1 MHFPTRRDAPYQAGE
16 TALLLVD
23 MQRIWC
29 EPGLDPAHP
38 ETNPDTYFFERLRS
52 TVIPNQ
58 MRLLLAARAGGLE
71 VIHTLIEAL
80 TPDGRDRSPDH
91 KLSQILV
98 PRGMPEGRIISEL
111 APLER
116 EIVLPKTS
124 SGVFN
129 STNIDYVLRNL
140 GIRYL
145 IIAGVVTDQCVDMAM
160 RDASDRGYYPSV
172 PEDACAT
179 YTEARHRAALTAFGG
194 YGWVTDT
201 ESVLKHIAAMTDAWA
216 ETRGLA

>member
-1 MHFPTRRDAPYQAGE
+1 MQLPTRRDAPYQTGE
-16 TALLLVD
+16 TALLLID

-29 EPGLDPAHP
+29 EPGRDPSHP
-38 ETNPDTYFFERLRS
+38 ELAANTYYFDRLKS

-58 MRLLLAARAGGLE
+58 VRLLRAARASGME
-71 VIHTLIEAL
+71 VLHTIIEAL

-91 KLSQILV
+91 KLSHILV
-98 PRGMPEGRIISEL
+98 PKGLPDGQVIEEL
-111 APLER
+111 TPLPS

-129 STNIDYVLRNL
+129 STNLDYVLRNL

-145 IIAGVVTDQCVDMAM
+145 IVAGIVTDQCVDMAV
-160 RDASDRGYYPSV
+160 RDGADRGYFVTV

-179 YTEARHRAALTAFGG
+179 YTDERHRAALSAFGG
-194 YGWVTDT
+194 YGWITDT
-201 ESVLKHIAAMTDAWA
+201 ATALARIGAMA
-216 ETRGLA
+216 G

>member
-1 MHFPTRRDAPYQAGE
+1 MPLPTRRDAPYVKAE

-38 ETNPDTYFFERLRS
+38 DADPGSYYFSRVRT

-58 MRLLLAARAGGLE
+58 VRLLSAARAAGIE
-71 VIHTLIEAL
+71 VLHTIIEAL

-91 KLSQILV
+91 KLSNILV
-98 PRGMPEGRIISEL
+98 PRGLPEGRVIPQL
-111 APLER
+111 APLDH
-116 EIVLPKTS
+116 EIILPKTS

-129 STNIDYVLRNL
+129 STNIDFVLRNL
-140 GIRYL
+140 NIRYL
-145 IIAGVVTDQCVDMAM
+145 IVAGVVTDQCVDMAV
-160 RDASDRGYYPSV
+160 RDAADRGYFVTV

-179 YTEARHRAALTAFGG
+179 YSDTRHRAALIAFGG
-194 YGWVTDT
+194 YGWITDT
-201 ESVLKHIAAMTDAWA
+201 AGALGHLAAMS
-216 ETRGLA
+216 R

>member
-1 MHFPTRRDAPYQAGE
+1 MDFPTRRDAPYKPGE

-29 EPGLDPAHP
+29 EPGLYPSHP
-38 ETNPDTYFFERLRS
+38 ENDADSHFFRRLRT

-58 MRLLLAARAGGLE
+58 VLLLEAARAGGLE
-71 VIHTLIEAL
+71 VIHTIIEAL

-91 KLSQILV
+91 KLSNILV
-98 PRGMPEGRIISEL
+98 PRGMHEGRIIPEL
-111 APLER
+111 TPLDR

-145 IIAGVVTDQCVDMAM
+145 IIAGIVTDQCVDMAM
-160 RDASDRGYYPSV
+160 RDGADKGYYCTV

-194 YGWVTDT
+194 YGWVTET
-201 ESVLKHIAAMTDAWA
+201 VSVLKHMRTMTNPPSS
-216 ETRGLA
+216 

>member
-1 MHFPTRRDAPYQAGE
+1 MHFPTRRDAPYVRGE

-29 EPGLDPAHP
+29 EPGLDPSHP
-38 ETNPDTYFFERLRS
+38 KADANSYYFSRLRS

-58 MRLLLAARAGGLE
+58 VRLLTAARASGIE

-91 KLSQILV
+91 KLSDILV
-98 PRGMPEGRIISEL
+98 PKGMPEGRVIPELTPLDTEII
-111 APLER
+111 
-116 EIVLPKTS
+116 LPKTS

-145 IIAGVVTDQCVDMAM
+145 IIAGVLTDQCIDMAM
-160 RDASDRGYYPSV
+160 RDGADKGYFCTV
-172 PEDACAT
+172 PEDACTT
-179 YTEARHRAALTAFGG
+179 YSEARHKAALAAFGG

-201 ESVLKHIAAMTDAWA
+201 NAALKHIAAVAA
-216 ETRGLA
+216 